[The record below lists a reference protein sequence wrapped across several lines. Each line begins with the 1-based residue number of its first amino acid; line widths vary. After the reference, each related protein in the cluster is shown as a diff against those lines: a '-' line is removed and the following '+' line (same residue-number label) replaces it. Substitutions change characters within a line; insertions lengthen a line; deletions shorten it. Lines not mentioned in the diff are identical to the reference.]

1 MMALKRKLLS
11 SNAGISDKEHR
22 WVNFRKQAKGIK
34 PSPLTS
40 WVDTNGVPGEEGAT
54 APVDW
59 KDLISLDVDP
69 NWTPKIQDP
78 VHFQVVALH
87 HNIRAWE
94 DVLDSPPLAE
104 RINSCL
110 WDKVDI
116 LVFSQPFTGMYKR
129 NRHSPE
135 LLQLHHRDPA
145 TPLCKAIGQP
155 LNVMSVAHSII
166 FSGGQGTGYLETK
179 PNKIQFKNKTKTNTS
194 VKKIKVNKKTDKWN
208 LSKKFDARSSEYVKE
223 KQKTIFRYLHNGP

>member
-94 DVLDSPPLAE
+94 DVLESPPLAE

-116 LVFSQPFTGMYKR
+116 LVFS
-129 NRHSPE
+129 
-135 LLQLHHRDPA
+135 
-145 TPLCKAIGQP
+145 
-155 LNVMSVAHSII
+155 
-166 FSGGQGTGYLETK
+166 
-179 PNKIQFKNKTKTNTS
+179 
-194 VKKIKVNKKTDKWN
+194 
-208 LSKKFDARSSEYVKE
+208 
-223 KQKTIFRYLHNGP
+223 

>member
-1 MMALKRKLLS
+1 MMAFKRKLLS

-40 WVDTNGVPGEEGAT
+40 WVDTNEVPGEEGAT
-54 APVDW
+54 AHVDW
-59 KDLISLDVDP
+59 KDLISSDVDP

-78 VHFQVVALH
+78 VHFQVDTLH

-94 DVLDSPPLAE
+94 DVLESPPLAE

-116 LVFSQPFTGMYKR
+116 LWYSV
-129 NRHSPE
+129 NR
-135 LLQLHHRDPA
+135 LQA
-145 TPLCKAIGQP
+145 CI
-155 LNVMSVAHSII
+155 SVTDIPQSCSNYI
-166 FSGGQGTGYLETK
+166 TETL
-179 PNKIQFKNKTKTNTS
+179 PHLF
-194 VKKIKVNKKTDKWN
+194 
-208 LSKKFDARSSEYVKE
+208 A
-223 KQKTIFRYLHNGP
+223 KQLVSL